1 MKRFAHYIVVSTFKK
16 LATNAAIKFDR
27 QWPIYWGWG
36 NVTLGWY
43 MSWIHL
49 GPSRSYF
56 LRGKLK
62 TLYMVVETSQLSTT
76 SLYVHIYTLS
86 ALLRMELK
94 FPITVSHKHQYKQ

>member
-49 GPSRSYF
+49 GPSRSFFF
-56 LRGKLK
+56 LESYK
-62 TLYMVVETSQLSTT
+62 VVETSQLSTT
-76 SLYVHIYTLS
+76 SLYVNIYTLS
-86 ALLRMELK
+86 AVFRMALK